1 MDMEE
6 FRALV
11 KSGATEIEFEG
22 VPVRLC
28 RGEDLRPG
36 DTYIAGRNTGPHLLT
51 VREVYEDW
59 GYATNVEN
67 KYPFDLRHCIKV
79 EVLV

>member
-11 KSGATEIEFEG
+11 KGGATEIEFEG

-28 RGEDLRPG
+28 RGERLHPG
-36 DTYIAGRNTGPHLLT
+36 DTYMAGFNTGPHLLT
-51 VREVYEDW
+51 VREVYEDQ
-59 GYATNVEN
+59 GFATNVEN
-67 KYPFDLRHCIKV
+67 KYPFNLINCIKV